1 MDGSED
7 KGKDKFGG
15 KNPNVVSS
23 KTNKT
28 FYKCKLRF
36 FVPLN
41 LSALTLSQGVAAPSK
56 TTLSMLTFSITVKP
70 FYNFLIVRL
79 DAVILSV
86 ILLSVIILSIIILS
100 VITLSVII
108 LSVLT
113 LGYGVKALHDNT
125 KI

>member
-15 KNPNVVSS
+15 KKPNVVSS

-28 FYKCKLRF
+28 FYNSNCTFLL
-36 FVPLN
+36 PLN
-41 LSALTLSQGVAAPSK
+41 FSALSLSQGVTAPSK
-56 TTLSMLTFSITVKP
+56 TTLSTLTFSITLKP

-79 DAVILSV
+79 DAVMLSVVILSV
-86 ILLSVIILSIIILS
+86 VMLS
-100 VITLSVII
+100 VITLSVVI

-113 LGYGVKALHDNT
+113 LS
-125 KI
+125 

>member
-15 KNPNVVSS
+15 KKLNVVSS

-28 FYKCKLRF
+28 FYKCNLTF

-41 LSALTLSQGVAAPSK
+41 LSALALSQGVAAPSN
-56 TTLSMLTFSITVKP
+56 TTLSILTFSIKLKP

-79 DAVILSV
+79 DAVMLSDVILSAV
-86 ILLSVIILSIIILS
+86 
-100 VITLSVII
+100 T
-108 LSVLT
+108 T
-113 LGYGVKALHDNT
+113 
-125 KI
+125 